1 MSLLAG
7 ALISGG
13 SALLQGIIG
22 GIQASRAN
30 KQFKRLSANRPQ
42 YEIPKEYESILGM
55 YKTAMAGN
63 APGYSQSLANMEQ
76 AGARARGAAE
86 RGAISS
92 VSYGSQVSDIYQKEL
107 DAIQNLGVQQEQ
119 WKASQMQNV
128 AGAQAAMGEQKAQ
141 QWNVNQYVPWQTEM
155 NRLGE
160 QRATG
165 MQNLFQGIQSGLG
178 GITDLIGT
186 KYYTDAM
193 KGLYQQPSGK
203 PNGTQPVL
211 NYQSPLLGSSVN
223 PQQNMIGTLGNILK
237 KTSIQYPNIPST
249 YNLV

>member
-128 AGAQAAMGEQKAQ
+128 AGAQDAMGEQKAQ

-155 NRLGE
+155 NRYGE

-178 GITDLIGT
+178 SITDLLGT
-186 KYYTDAM
+186 SYYT
-193 KGLYQQPSGK
+193 KSLQGLYGQGGTGTSASTTTTNPYLEEYRRIQANQGK
-203 PNGTQPVL
+203 Q
-211 NYQSPLLGSSVN
+211 YSV
-223 PQQNMIGTLGNILK
+223 
-237 KTSIQYPNIPST
+237 
-249 YNLV
+249 

>member
-178 GITDLIGT
+178 SITDLLGT
-186 KYYTDAM
+186 SYYT
-193 KGLYQQPSGK
+193 KSLQGLYGQGGTGTSASTTTTNPYLEEYRRIQANQGK
-203 PNGTQPVL
+203 Q
-211 NYQSPLLGSSVN
+211 YSV
-223 PQQNMIGTLGNILK
+223 
-237 KTSIQYPNIPST
+237 
-249 YNLV
+249 

>member
-1 MSLLAG
+1 MAEGLGGLIAG
-7 ALISGG
+7 GVLSGA
-13 SALLQGIIG
+13 SSLLQGIIG
-22 GIQASRAN
+22 AVQAKRAN
-30 KQFKRLSANRPQ
+30 KQFNKLLANRPQ

-63 APGYSQSLANMEQ
+63 APGYDQTLANIGQ
-76 AGARARGAAE
+76 SGARARGAAE

-92 VSYGSQVSDIYQKEL
+92 VSYGSQVGDIYQKEL

-155 NRLGE
+155 NRYGE

-178 GITDLIGT
+178 SITDLLGT
-186 KYYTDAM
+186 SYYT
-193 KGLYQQPSGK
+193 KSLQGLYGQGGTGTSASTTTTNPYLEEYRRIQANQGK
-203 PNGTQPVL
+203 Q
-211 NYQSPLLGSSVN
+211 YSV
-223 PQQNMIGTLGNILK
+223 
-237 KTSIQYPNIPST
+237 
-249 YNLV
+249 

>member
-1 MSLLAG
+1 MAEGLGGLIAG
-7 ALISGG
+7 GVLSGA
-13 SALLQGIIG
+13 SSLLQGIIG

-30 KQFKRLSANRPQ
+30 KQFKKLNANRPQ
-42 YEIPKEYESILGM
+42 YEIPKEYENILGM

-128 AGAQAAMGEQKAQ
+128 AGAQGMLGEQKAQ

-160 QRATG
+160 QKATG

-178 GITDLIGT
+178 GISDLLGT
-186 KYYTDAM
+186 KYYTSVL
-193 KGLYQQPSGK
+193 KGLYNK
-203 PNGTQPVL
+203 
-211 NYQSPLLGSSVN
+211 
-223 PQQNMIGTLGNILK
+223 
-237 KTSIQYPNIPST
+237 
-249 YNLV
+249 

>member
-1 MSLLAG
+1 MAEGLGGLIAG
-7 ALISGG
+7 GVLSGA
-13 SALLQGIIG
+13 SSLLQGIIG

-30 KQFKRLSANRPQ
+30 KQFNRLLANRPQ

-128 AGAQAAMGEQKAQ
+128 AGAQGMLGEQKAQ

-160 QRATG
+160 QKATG

-178 GITDLIGT
+178 GISDLLGT
-186 KYYTDAM
+186 KYYTSVL
-193 KGLYQQPSGK
+193 KGLYNK
-203 PNGTQPVL
+203 
-211 NYQSPLLGSSVN
+211 
-223 PQQNMIGTLGNILK
+223 
-237 KTSIQYPNIPST
+237 
-249 YNLV
+249 

>member
-92 VSYGSQVSDIYQKEL
+92 VSYGSQVGDIYQKEL

-178 GITDLIGT
+178 SITDLLGT
-186 KYYTDAM
+186 SYYT
-193 KGLYQQPSGK
+193 KSLQGLYGQGGTGTSASTTTTNPYLEEYRRIQANQGK
-203 PNGTQPVL
+203 Q
-211 NYQSPLLGSSVN
+211 YSV
-223 PQQNMIGTLGNILK
+223 
-237 KTSIQYPNIPST
+237 
-249 YNLV
+249 

>member
-160 QRATG
+160 QKATG

-178 GITDLIGT
+178 GISDLLGT
-186 KYYTDAM
+186 KYYTSVL
-193 KGLYQQPSGK
+193 KGLYNK
-203 PNGTQPVL
+203 
-211 NYQSPLLGSSVN
+211 
-223 PQQNMIGTLGNILK
+223 
-237 KTSIQYPNIPST
+237 
-249 YNLV
+249 

>member
-155 NRLGE
+155 NRYGE

-178 GITDLIGT
+178 SITDLLGT
-186 KYYTDAM
+186 SYYTKSLQGFYGQGGTGTSASTTTTNPY
-193 KGLYQQPSGK
+193 LEEYRRIQANQGK
-203 PNGTQPVL
+203 Q
-211 NYQSPLLGSSVN
+211 YSV
-223 PQQNMIGTLGNILK
+223 
-237 KTSIQYPNIPST
+237 
-249 YNLV
+249 

>member
-155 NRLGE
+155 NRYGE

-178 GITDLIGT
+178 SITDLLGT
-186 KYYTDAM
+186 SYYT
-193 KGLYQQPSGK
+193 KSLQGLYGQGGTGTSASTTTTNPYLEEYRRIQANQGK
-203 PNGTQPVL
+203 Q
-211 NYQSPLLGSSVN
+211 YSV
-223 PQQNMIGTLGNILK
+223 
-237 KTSIQYPNIPST
+237 
-249 YNLV
+249 

>member
-13 SALLQGIIG
+13 SALLQSIIG
-22 GIQASRAN
+22 GVQAARAN
-30 KQFKRLSANRPQ
+30 KQFNRLNANRPQ
-42 YEIPKEYESILGM
+42 YQIPKEYENILGM
-55 YKTAMAGN
+55 YKTAMASN
-63 APGYSQSLANMEQ
+63 APGYDQILANIGQ

-92 VSYGSQVSDIYQKEL
+92 TAYGSQVSDIYQKEL
-107 DAIQNLGVQQEQ
+107 DAIQNLGMKQEE

-128 AGAQAAMGEQKAQ
+128 AGAQAAIGEQKAQ
-141 QWNVNQYVPWQTEM
+141 QWNVTQYVPWQTEM

-186 KYYTDAM
+186 DYYTRAI
-193 KGLYQQPSGK
+193 KGLY
-203 PNGTQPVL
+203 N
-211 NYQSPLLGSSVN
+211 
-223 PQQNMIGTLGNILK
+223 
-237 KTSIQYPNIPST
+237 KT
-249 YNLV
+249 